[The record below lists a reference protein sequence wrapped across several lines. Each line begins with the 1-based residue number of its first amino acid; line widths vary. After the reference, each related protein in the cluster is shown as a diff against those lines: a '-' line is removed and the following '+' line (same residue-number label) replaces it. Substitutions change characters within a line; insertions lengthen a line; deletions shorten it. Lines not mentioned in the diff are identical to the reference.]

1 MAHDLY
7 ETNNIGGKTVYL
19 DGRLLVQIKNGTVTA
34 FQSHNKREA
43 NLIQKIL
50 IAEGLSEK
58 YSSIPGMLV
67 NYVEGVPNVQKADN
81 K

>member
-19 DGRLLVQIKNGTVTA
+19 DGRLLIQIRSGVVTA

-43 NLIQKIL
+43 DLIQKIL
-50 IAEGLSEK
+50 IAEGLSEQ

-67 NYVEGVPNVQKADN
+67 NYIGGIPNVKKADN